1 MLSVFRRPPDPAAA
15 SAWFAGSSGKA
26 LLDSEAACV
35 RAALQQFPRQRSLWL
50 GPAAARLVTAEAQA
64 PSLCLHPVVAPA
76 LAGDLRCGL
85 PLPLAS
91 ECCAIVIVQ
100 HALEMTAEPEL
111 LLEECARVLIPGGW
125 LWLLALNPLAPF
137 RWRWSGH
144 GLRGREPM
152 TWRRR
157 LRAVGLQPEPVSQG
171 LGAGWRTG
179 SEIHPHPGV
188 GLRPAFL
195 LRCEKRTLP
204 LTPIRK
210 PRAIGLQ
217 AGTPA

>member
-1 MLSVFRRPPDPAAA
+1 MLPTFRRPIDSVAAT
-15 SAWFAGSSGKA
+15 AWFAGVSGKA

-35 RAALQQFPRQRSLWL
+35 QAALQQFPRQRSLWL
-50 GPAAARLVTAEAQA
+50 GPTTARMDAGQIQGPSLQLHPEPAQA
-64 PSLCLHPVVAPA
+64 FS
-76 LAGDLRCGL
+76 GDLRCAL

-91 ECCAIVIVQ
+91 ECCAVIIVQ
-100 HALEMTAEPEL
+100 HVLEMTTMPEA

-125 LWLLALNPLAPF
+125 LWLLALNPLAPY
-137 RWRWSGH
+137 RWRWGGH
-144 GLRGREPM
+144 GLRGREPVS
-152 TWRRR
+152 WRRR
-157 LRAVGLQPEPVSQG
+157 LRAVGLLPEPVSQG
-171 LGAGWRTG
+171 LGPTWRAGAG
-179 SEIHPHPGV
+179 APPGLGV

-217 AGTPA
+217 AGTAA

>member
-1 MLSVFRRPPDPAAA
+1 MLPAFHRPIDTAAA
-15 SAWFAGSSGKA
+15 AAWFAGASGMA
-26 LLDSEAACV
+26 LLASEAACV
-35 RAALQQFPRQRSLWL
+35 RAAIQQFPRQRSLWL
-50 GPAAARLVTAEAQA
+50 GPAAAVAGEVEAQM
-64 PSLCLHPVVAPA
+64 PSLRLQPEPA
-76 LAGDLRCGL
+76 QGFAGDLRCG
-85 PLPLAS
+85 PSLPLAS
-91 ECCAIVIVQ
+91 ECFAVVIVQ
-100 HALEMTAEPEL
+100 HAQEMTDAPEA

-125 LWLLALNPLAPF
+125 LWLLALNPLAPY

-144 GLRGREPM
+144 GLRGREPVA
-152 TWRRR
+152 WRHR
-157 LRAVGLQPEPVSQG
+157 LRAVGLLPEPVSQG
-171 LGAGWRTG
+171 LGPGWRAG
-179 SEIHPHPGV
+179 SDPHPRPGV

>member
-1 MLSVFRRPPDPAAA
+1 MLSAFRRPPDPSAA

-35 RAALQQFPRQRSLWL
+35 RTALQQFPRQRSLWL
-50 GPAAARLVTAEAQA
+50 GPAAARLVTAEEQA
-64 PSLCLHPVVAPA
+64 PSLCLHPVAAPA

-91 ECCAIVIVQ
+91 ECFAIVIVQ
-100 HALEMTAEPEL
+100 HALEMTAEPEV

-137 RWRWSGH
+137 RWRWAGN

-171 LGAGWRTG
+171 LGSGWRTG

-210 PRAIGLQ
+210 PRAIALQ
-217 AGTPA
+217 ASTPA